1 MIYRLYACLLNDYTS
16 VEFYAI
22 QYGSAVDKNVLIH
35 SIKPIAVLL
44 ITFYIKKEDIK
55 KTKIFVRAVIV

>member
-1 MIYRLYACLLNDYTS
+1 MIIH

-22 QYGSAVDKNVLIH
+22 QYESVDTNV
-35 SIKPIAVLL
+35 SIPFNW
-44 ITFYIKKEDIK
+44 TYRGTDYYFCFIKKKEEIK